1 MENKGNIDKMISEAC
16 TKFNDYVKPAI
27 EWMAESIKHS
37 QNVDLMID
45 FCRFNYYISYYL
57 KLMDLVDHK
66 VYQKSD
72 IYKMKRMLDLYNKIL
87 KIDDPDELAAL
98 TRWHLRT
105 IITGMSINY
114 YLFDQKK
121 IDDLSDDNLGKLLD
135 MEVVNWA
142 SYESY
147 AIPIINTLLH
157 EVDGEVVV
165 REDPDLELLAQ
176 DVGSSQYL
184 AYAHIMEAMEDAA
197 QSHILFEEIQEKMD
211 ANKMIVQTVYER
223 ETAI

>member
-1 MENKGNIDKMISEAC
+1 MENKGNIDKKISDAC
-16 TKFNDYVKPAI
+16 VKFNDYVKPAI
-27 EWMAESIKHS
+27 EWMKESIKHN
-37 QNVDLMID
+37 QNMDLMID

-57 KLMDLVDHK
+57 KLMDLVDCK
-66 VYQKSD
+66 AYSKSD
-72 IYKMKRMLDLYNKIL
+72 IYKMNRMLDLYNNIL
-87 KIDDPDELAAL
+87 KTQDTDELAAM
-98 TRWHLRT
+98 TRWAMRT
-105 IITGMSINY
+105 IITDMSVDY

-121 IDDLSDDNLGKLLD
+121 MDDLTDDNLGKLLD

-211 ANKMIVQTVYER
+211 ANKMIVQKVYER